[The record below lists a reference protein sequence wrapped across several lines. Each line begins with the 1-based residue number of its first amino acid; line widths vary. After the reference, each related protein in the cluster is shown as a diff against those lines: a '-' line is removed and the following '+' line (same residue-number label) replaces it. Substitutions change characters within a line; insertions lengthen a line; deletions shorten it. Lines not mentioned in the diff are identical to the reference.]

1 MKHQVAIVDSNTQH
15 RTMVGEVLL
24 SFYSVQTYDATANA
38 ITGMYHAHP
47 RLILVGQRVGG
58 GSGANFIKDLRREK
72 QLSTIP
78 IIFVIDN
85 EDYRI
90 IDTMRD
96 LGIKDYLVKPYRRSE
111 LINVISKHVN
121 GRVERSWQDLPID
134 QRKALEGTL
143 TTFNSIADNIANGNP
158 ISLSEVGDASST
170 LVDIVNKEE
179 LGPLLSKVKDHDNF
193 TYVHSLRFSSLMAL
207 FGKALGLPKPQQ
219 TVVATGG
226 LLHDIG
232 MMTVPRALLNKSEKL
247 SPNELKTIRNHVSV
261 TQTILANS
269 DLIPKGVL
277 TIATQDHERL
287 DGSGYPF
294 GLKSAQ
300 LNDLARMAGIIDVFC
315 ALTDRRPYKRTVA
328 GHVALE
334 IMATEMKEQLDLDML
349 YKFKEILI
357 DTTAQPQE

>member
-1 MKHQVAIVDSNTQH
+1 
-15 RTMVGEVLL
+15 
-24 SFYSVQTYDATANA
+24 
-38 ITGMYHAHP
+38 
-47 RLILVGQRVGG
+47 
-58 GSGANFIKDLRREK
+58 
-72 QLSTIP
+72 
-78 IIFVIDN
+78 
-85 EDYRI
+85 
-90 IDTMRD
+90 
-96 LGIKDYLVKPYRRSE
+96 
-111 LINVISKHVN
+111 
-121 GRVERSWQDLPID
+121 
-134 QRKALEGTL
+134 
-143 TTFNSIADNIANGNP
+143 
-158 ISLSEVGDASST
+158 
-170 LVDIVNKEE
+170 
-179 LGPLLSKVKDHDNF
+179 
-193 TYVHSLRFSSLMAL
+193 MAL

-269 DLIPKGVL
+269 DLVPKGVL

>member
-158 ISLSEVGDASST
+158 INA
-170 LVDIVNKEE
+170 
-179 LGPLLSKVKDHDNF
+179 
-193 TYVHSLRFSSLMAL
+193 YA
-207 FGKALGLPKPQQ
+207 
-219 TVVATGG
+219 
-226 LLHDIG
+226 
-232 MMTVPRALLNKSEKL
+232 
-247 SPNELKTIRNHVSV
+247 
-261 TQTILANS
+261 
-269 DLIPKGVL
+269 
-277 TIATQDHERL
+277 
-287 DGSGYPF
+287 
-294 GLKSAQ
+294 
-300 LNDLARMAGIIDVFC
+300 
-315 ALTDRRPYKRTVA
+315 
-328 GHVALE
+328 
-334 IMATEMKEQLDLDML
+334 
-349 YKFKEILI
+349 
-357 DTTAQPQE
+357 